1 VETPENPY
9 LRRMTQFLMFL
20 LLAVMVAILGVLG
33 AGMVGVARGGS
44 PARSNKL
51 MQWRVI
57 LQGVALLIFVL
68 LMASRR

>member
-1 VETPENPY
+1 
-9 LRRMTQFLMFL
+9 MTQFLMVL
-20 LLAVMVAILGVLG
+20 LLLVMLAILGVLG
-33 AGMVGVARGGS
+33 AGMVGVARGGN
-44 PARSNKL
+44 PGRSNKL

>member
-9 LRRMTQFLMFL
+9 LRHMTQFLMFL
-20 LLAVMVAILGVLG
+20 LLAVMAAILGVLG

-44 PARSNKL
+44 PARSNRL